1 MGVRDL
7 KQEFHTL
14 DVLIL
19 CSRIKIDAR
28 WERSPKAGQRTSK
41 GEAQWDECI
50 PRRRKIFIVML
61 EES

>member
-1 MGVRDL
+1 MDVTDL

-41 GEAQWDECI
+41 GEAQ
-50 PRRRKIFIVML
+50 
-61 EES
+61 